1 MVSKQPF
8 AGRVNEAALEV
19 AAKCGVEFV
28 HAEILGAKRDSVVRI
43 YIDKEGGVTID
54 DCTRYS
60 SAIEEIFDAEDLIPW
75 AYVLEVS
82 SPGIER
88 ELYSLSDFV
97 KFIGEL
103 AKVKVSAEINGQ
115 KNFVGV
121 ISGVEDDLIDFEDR
135 TCGTVKIPYGTV
147 VKANLKIDLGKE
159 LKGRKE

>member
-8 AGRVNEAALEV
+8 AGRVIEAALEV

-88 ELYSLSDFV
+88 ELYSLKDFV

-103 AKVKVSAEINGQ
+103 AKVKVSTEINGQ

-121 ISGVEDDLIDFEDR
+121 ISGIEDDLIDFEDR
-135 TCGTVKIPYGTV
+135 TCRTVKIPYETV

-159 LKGRKE
+159 LKGRKD